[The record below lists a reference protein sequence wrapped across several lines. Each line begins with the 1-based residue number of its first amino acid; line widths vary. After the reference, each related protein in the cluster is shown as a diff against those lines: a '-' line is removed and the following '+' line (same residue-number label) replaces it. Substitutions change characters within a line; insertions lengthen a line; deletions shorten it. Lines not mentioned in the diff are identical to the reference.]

1 MNKFLLPLNIMLA
14 IAVAFLLYK
23 QFSNSSA
30 KKTTS
35 NTISNSASGS
45 TIAYFE
51 MDSLENNYEYF
62 KIVRAELRKKD
73 QSINAELNQIKNS
86 YYNTLKEYNDK
97 AATLSQIE
105 QANWQQKLEQL
116 QRSYQAKEQMLAQD
130 MQDESFKKL
139 QSVKKKIE
147 DFLLDYN
154 KDKKYSFI
162 FMNQSDLIYYRDTAY
177 NITQDLVDGLNKLY
191 KK

>member
-1 MNKFLLPLNIMLA
+1 MNKYLLSLNVLLTVAVIFLLFKHFNPTSKLN
-14 IAVAFLLYK
+14 
-23 QFSNSSA
+23 NS
-30 KKTTS
+30 
-35 NTISNSASGS
+35 TISNSSGFK
-45 TIAYFE
+45 IAYFE

-62 KIVRAELRKKD
+62 KVVRAELRKKD
-73 QSINAELNQIKNS
+73 QSINTELNQIKNS

-97 AATLSQIE
+97 AATLNQAE

-139 QSVKKKIE
+139 QTVKKKIE
-147 DFLLDYN
+147 DFLMEYN

-162 FMNQSDLIYYRDTAY
+162 IMNQNDLVYYRDSSF
-177 NITQDLVDGLNKLY
+177 NITNNVVEGLNKLY
-191 KK
+191 KKK

>member
-30 KKTTS
+30 KKATT

-162 FMNQSDLIYYRDTAY
+162 FMNQSDLIYYRDSAY

>member
-1 MNKFLLPLNIMLA
+1 MLA